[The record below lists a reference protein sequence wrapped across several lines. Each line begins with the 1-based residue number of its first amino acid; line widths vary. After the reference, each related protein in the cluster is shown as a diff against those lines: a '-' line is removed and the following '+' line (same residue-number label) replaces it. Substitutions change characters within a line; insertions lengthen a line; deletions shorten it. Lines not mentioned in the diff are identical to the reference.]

1 MLNIQNFNKFAK
13 HYTDH
18 LKTAS
23 TTTHQGISNRLN
35 MSNFAKFANNSV
47 PLTPREDLTQGI
59 GDAVNRAYNENY
71 GWNSPITWVVDAAK
85 GGIGWLGGNGFK
97 NSMGKARADRVIKGT
112 TLFGGKTNSRQ
123 SLQQE
128 LGRRSMTSA
137 RNFQNQVNEADR
149 TGSALGDTNEAYKSV
164 GYNLAAGTLNNKNI
178 NDVNAYIKALQD
190 NANNYQQSVQKSL
203 AQSRNFQAMA
213 SEQLTNKAK
222 QDFRNLDFWN
232 QIKVGIQK
240 FLSGIGVNIPKN
252 WAYNNFMQKQRA
264 EAMPYLQNKN
274 NITRIYNDLMARN
287 IRGKN
292 LNNYGTLASTFNF
305 TPKDV
310 DQVYQAY
317 QGAPVNEEVAKGLHQ
332 WGTSAPQIAMQTP
345 NSGTTA
351 AG

>member
-59 GDAVNRAYNENY
+59 GDAVNRVYNENY

-97 NSMGKARADRVIKGT
+97 NSMGKTRADRVIKGT

-213 SEQLTNKAK
+213 SEQLTNKAR

>member
-59 GDAVNRAYNENY
+59 GDAVNRVYNENY

-190 NANNYQQSVQKSL
+190 NANNYQQSVQKNL

-213 SEQLTNKAK
+213 SEQLTNKAR

>member
-13 HYTDH
+13 HHNDH
-18 LKTAS
+18 LKIAS
-23 TTTHQGISNRLN
+23 TTTHQRVSNRLN
-35 MSNFAKFANNSV
+35 MSNFAKFANTSA

-59 GDAVNRAYNENY
+59 GDAVNQVYNENY
-71 GWNSPITWVVDAAK
+71 GWNSPLTWAVDAAK
-85 GGIGWLGGNGFK
+85 GGIGWLSGNGFK

-112 TLFGGKTNSRQ
+112 TLFGGETNSRQ

-128 LGRRSMTSA
+128 LGRRSMNSA

-178 NDVNAYIKALQD
+178 NDVNAYTKALQD
-190 NANNYQQSVQKSL
+190 NANNYQQSVQRNL

-240 FLSGIGVNIPKN
+240 FLSGMGVKIPKN

-264 EAMPYLQNKN
+264 EAMPYLQNQN
-274 NITRIYNDLMARN
+274 NMNRTYNDLMARN

-305 TPKDV
+305 TPQDV
-310 DQVYQAY
+310 DKAYQAY
-317 QGAPVNEEVAKGLHQ
+317 QGAPINEEVAQGLQQ
-332 WGTSAPQIAMQTP
+332 WGTGPQVAAQTP
-345 NSGTTA
+345 NNGTTA